1 MVQFGIALVYVVLLL
16 PSVAP
21 PPVVAVV
28 ELNVPSSSPPLL
40 SAWSRNFITHYR
52 VVFATGAIVAVL
64 FHAHHELGQK
74 RAFEHAAAQVDATA
88 PVGPPQVTQE
98 SIDLAMRIYG
108 IEIPSSADS
117 PILDTGMQDR
127 GLTTR
132 SPFMDKAKVTIGPA
146 AFSSWALLGSTIA
159 HEVEVHCQQNFL
171 AIYLMDL
178 VGLDGTGTAE
188 RQAYVHELTN
198 AHRFGTAHEDTRMIA
213 DTVSFYYPE
222 EQGSR
227 TISALSIPVKAWLAR
242 ALISG
247 NSSVAAQ

>member
-1 MVQFGIALVYVVLLL
+1 M
-16 PSVAP
+16 
-21 PPVVAVV
+21 
-28 ELNVPSSSPPLL
+28 SSFPPLFL
-40 SAWSRNFITHYR
+40 VWSRNFTLNYR
-52 VVFATGAIVAVL
+52 AVLATGAIFAVL
-64 FHAHHELGQK
+64 FHAHNELAQK
-74 RAFEHAAAQVDATA
+74 RAFDHAAAQVDVTA
-88 PVGPPQVTQE
+88 PSGPPPLTQE
-98 SIDLAMRIYG
+98 SIDLAMQIYG
-108 IEIPSSADS
+108 IEVPSGADA
-117 PILDTGMQDR
+117 PRLDLAMADR

-178 VGLDGTGTAE
+178 IGLDGTGTAE
-188 RQAYVHELTN
+188 RQAYVHELAN
-198 AHRFGTAHEDTRMIA
+198 AQRFGTAHEDTRMIA

-222 EQGSR
+222 EQGGR
-227 TISALSIPVKAWLAR
+227 TSGAFSKPVKAWLAR